1 MTNEN
6 TSDEKENK
14 SFWNTTIGTIAKI
27 TALLSAI
34 TGLVLAVK
42 PLFNSSK
49 QEPTTIV
56 VRDPQSTGGN
66 SNETSKELKSVPLA
80 KYVPTANEIT
90 AFLDDAKTGN
100 IDGLKSKLELG
111 IEADINLIGDPTT
124 ALINAIDNNRSE
136 AVKLLLE
143 NKANPNSKVRGNSYP
158 IIEASFWGRTEIV
171 KLLIQYKADVN
182 IRKQDGSGITSLMF
196 ASINGHK
203 DVVQALIDSGAEVD
217 LKAVNNSTALDFAN
231 ASASGLKGQII
242 AILNSVGAHSGL

>member
-14 SFWNTTIGTIAKI
+14 SFWNTTIGTITKI

-49 QEPTTIV
+49 QEPTT
-56 VRDPQSTGGN
+56 VREPKNAGGN
-66 SNETSKELKSVPLA
+66 SNGTPKEVPPT
-80 KYVPTANEIT
+80 KYIPTANEIT

-100 IDGLKSKLELG
+100 IDGLKSKLALG
-111 IEADINLIGDPTT
+111 IEPDINLIGDPTT

-143 NKANPNSKVRGNSYP
+143 NKANPNNKVRGNSYP

-171 KLLIQYKADVN
+171 KMLIQYKADVN
-182 IRKQDGSGITSLMF
+182 VRKQDGSGITSLMF

-203 DVVQALIDSGAEVD
+203 DVVQGLIDSGAEVD

-231 ASASGLKGQII
+231 ASANGIKGQII
-242 AILNSVGAHSGL
+242 AILNSVGAHSGF